1 MRYGRR
7 RVQFRGAEVAAED
20 AAREARCQADFK
32 CSFEE
37 NEDVFYLFQ
46 GATVPGI
53 TGAKGISQL
62 LSDFPLGST
71 EDNFRVGD
79 CAELIARRA

>member
-7 RVQFRGAEVAAED
+7 RVRFRGAEVAAED

-32 CSFEE
+32 GSFEE

-46 GATVPGI
+46 GATVSRM
-53 TGAKGISQL
+53 TGAKGISQH
-62 LSDFPLGST
+62 LSDGRQASDLNHAG
-71 EDNFRVGD
+71 EGY
-79 CAELIARRA
+79 AELDRSPP